1 MPSDAELLAQWEG
14 AASSSSSGPSAP
26 AGVTDIGNVFSTSG
40 PTVNNS
46 PSDEDLLAQWH
57 RAAPV
62 STTPSWGQSASY
74 VGKNLVAGA
83 GNLLGMGIGAMPGNP
98 FATRPGGA
106 SGAISGLLK
115 KIGIDPSPEAS
126 GLAPTL
132 PTKVIGGAAQGALF
146 PGGQVVNAIGGAGSV
161 LGAEAMPE
169 HPVIGSILGGV
180 GAGLLG
186 SAAGGLANSLSGGVE
201 KAGQA
206 FERSSIGATA
216 RNFIKSQKDK
226 GLLIDTEADE
236 IATKL
241 SNAIKEIGD
250 TEGFGFLRDPA
261 RLAIRNKKVLERDGK
276 AIGTALTFADDAGV
290 VPKLDLTSPESA
302 TQKLISSSH
311 ADRADIKNVIDEV
324 KSKLLDPENGWDGTL
339 SGLNKWKSSF
349 GNTGFKASIE
359 GTTKPAIERKALQAV
374 YRDIDTAIKQGVTK
388 SGIATADEWAATMKR
403 YSNHKELEPVLNHA
417 ASSELG
423 GTLATASRGLL
434 RTSGGTITTPTL
446 IGGALAGTGIGA
458 PAGLAVGGA
467 LSLLTSPTGSGLA
480 GNVLKAIGKT
490 GKVLTSTDENNLVN
504 LLKAVTKKGTPGGS
518 IPPTGGG
525 SSGMGS
531 LLNQVTGQA
540 DNEIPGLGSASTLRP
555 SQVTGPT
562 GTFLPESSTAETMPS
577 LTDTVKYL
585 PSNKYS
591 PDISVSKVLSDSDF
605 ISHYDDT
612 TKALPE
618 LEDFIK
624 QYAGSNPVKVGVK
637 DLETAAGKIVRKN
650 QEGKNYTEADLGDL
664 IRGSISAK
672 DGKDALKTL
681 EAMKASGQVQTVED
695 YFTRP
700 NIWGYKGINLNIKTK
715 SGAIGEIQIH
725 APESEVIKKAI
736 RPVYEKFRN
745 AEDIPVSVYRQ
756 SRRLAKTAEES
767 FGKGKEVGLKSPS
780 NFQVGKMA
788 DGDTFDVSYPI
799 VEVPLKGLKLSD
811 EVPNFKAGANE
822 RGIVDELQGDF
833 ERRGL
838 GPIAVWE
845 RKSGARE
852 VISGRHR
859 WDLADRTGQKSIPA
873 QIYKESEGFTAQDAR
888 RLDAELNILSENGSI
903 GDYSRYFKNSDLTQ
917 AEAFK
922 KGLISRSKGKA
933 GYAIGKDG
941 SEEIYSLHQSGK
953 IGDAEALAIVK
964 AAPGDA
970 NLQRAAISAVNEGV
984 SAQDLPNFLDVVK
997 KIPKSES
1004 TQGELF
1010 GHDNSAV
1017 NSGIAL
1023 SKAAAAERKVLT
1035 TEINAVQNAAKN
1047 PEIAKKYDI
1056 DVKDPQGVSAKV
1068 KDLKLERDKW
1078 EEWSKHPDLM
1088 EKLKKGLKNEKG
1100 SIAPDLMAGTALGGL
1115 LAKTMGSKEENE
1127 AEIKKDPWLSLS
1139 YFMESSNGKFLKN
1152 PESSA
1157 SGPFQMI
1164 NATAKAVGVN
1174 AKDLDFTDDIE
1185 GMKKLKAEYLSQ
1197 GIKNDPIALYAAHY
1211 LGVPTL
1217 KKWQNGD
1224 NLTAKQQKQ
1233 VDDLQNILIPRAKR
1247 FLKKQTGQV
1256 EA

>member
-1 MPSDAELLAQWEG
+1 VVDVFDEVYGESAPVATPSMASPM
-14 AASSSSSGPSAP
+14 SSSRTSSYVDPF
-26 AGVTDIGNVFSTSG
+26 DEVFGASQ
-40 PTVNNS
+40 PEDNS
-46 PSDEDLLAQWH
+46 
-57 RAAPV
+57 
-62 STTPSWGQSASY
+62 PSWGQSAAY
-74 VGKNLVAGA
+74 VGRNIAHGA
-83 GNLLGMGIGAMPGNP
+83 ANLLGLVADYGPGSTQGMLPVEMRNSTKLKGLLTDVIGAP
-98 FATRPGGA
+98 
-106 SGAISGLLK
+106 
-115 KIGIDPSPEAS
+115 DPESS

-132 PTKVIGGAAQGALF
+132 PTKMIGGAAQGAIF
-146 PGGQVVNAIGGAGSV
+146 PGGQVVNAVGGAGSV
-161 LGAEAMPE
+161 LGAELMPE
-169 HPVIGSILGGV
+169 YPVVGSVLGGV
-180 GAGLLG
+180 V
-186 SAAGGLANSLSGGVE
+186 GGLGGAATGGLVNKVSGGLV
-201 KAGQA
+201 KAGEA

-250 TEGFGFLRDPA
+250 NEGFGFLRDPA
-261 RLAIRNKKVLERDGK
+261 RLAIRNKKVLETEGAK
-276 AIGTALTFADDAGV
+276 IGGALQFADDAGV
-290 VPKLDLTSPESA
+290 APKLDLTSPESA
-302 TQKLISSSH
+302 TQKLITNSH

-324 KSKLLDPENGWDGTL
+324 QAKLFDPENGWDGTL

-349 GNTGFKASIE
+349 GQTGFKASIE

-374 YRDIDTAIKQGVTK
+374 YRDIDTAIKEGVTK
-388 SGIATADEWAATMKR
+388 SGITTADEWSSIMKR
-403 YSNHKELEPVLNHA
+403 YANHKEIEPVLNHA

-458 PAGLAVGGA
+458 PAGLAVGAG

-504 LLKAVTKKGTPGGS
+504 LLKAVTKKGTP
-518 IPPTGGG
+518 PTGGG
-525 SSGMGS
+525 SGGMGS

-540 DNEIPGLGSASTLRP
+540 DNGISGLGDDLGSASTLRP

-624 QYAGSNPVKVGVK
+624 QYAGANPVKVGVK
-637 DLETAAGKIVRKN
+637 ELETAAGKIVRKN
-650 QEGKNYTEADLGDL
+650 QEGKNYTEADLGDI

-681 EAMKASGQVQTVED
+681 EAMKSSGQVQTVED

-756 SRRLAKTAEES
+756 SRRLARTAEES
-767 FGKGKEVGLKSPS
+767 FGKGREVGLKSPS
-780 NFQVGKMA
+780 NFQVGKLT

-845 RKSGARE
+845 RNSGARE

-941 SEEIYSLHQSGK
+941 SDEIYSLHQSGK

-984 SAQDLPNFLDVVK
+984 SAQDLPNFLEVVK
-997 KIPKSES
+997 KVPKVES

-1068 KDLKLERDKW
+1068 KELKLERDRW
-1078 EEWSKHPDLM
+1078 EEWSKHP
-1088 EKLKKGLKNEKG
+1088 
-1100 SIAPDLMAGTALGGL
+1100 
-1115 LAKTMGSKEENE
+1115 
-1127 AEIKKDPWLSLS
+1127 
-1139 YFMESSNGKFLKN
+1139 
-1152 PESSA
+1152 
-1157 SGPFQMI
+1157 
-1164 NATAKAVGVN
+1164 
-1174 AKDLDFTDDIE
+1174 
-1185 GMKKLKAEYLSQ
+1185 
-1197 GIKNDPIALYAAHY
+1197 
-1211 LGVPTL
+1211 
-1217 KKWQNGD
+1217 
-1224 NLTAKQQKQ
+1224 
-1233 VDDLQNILIPRAKR
+1233 
-1247 FLKKQTGQV
+1247 
-1256 EA
+1256 